1 MGTLH
6 EDLCTFMMISRW
18 SLLRVRNIPD
28 KICRENKI
36 TILCSITFFFTENL
50 AVCEVMR
57 ENTVVLDRPQMA
69 VRRVRFGCCIIKATN
84 TTFRICNTA
93 FPRQQSF
100 HDRFLVLHCTYIA
113 RLVSYNLFIVFL
125 QFSFLSLFSIFFLL
139 FYCFLIFPSHC
150 CRWAYGGNQLSDYE
164 VLVIYLAVYLFTTHL
179 TMVTLGMWIAVNNGM
194 KRMWQKAVVV

>member
-84 TTFRICNTA
+84 THSEYVILLFPGNNRFTIASWCYIVRISPVLFRIIY
-93 FPRQQSF
+93 
-100 HDRFLVLHCTYIA
+100 L
-113 RLVSYNLFIVFL
+113 SYFC
-125 QFSFLSLFSIFFLL
+125 SFLFFPCFPYFFYSFTVSLF
-139 FYCFLIFPSHC
+139 FP
-150 CRWAYGGNQLSDYE
+150 
-164 VLVIYLAVYLFTTHL
+164 VIVVGEHMEETSWV
-179 TMVTLGMWIAVNNGM
+179 TMRFSWFI
-194 KRMWQKAVVV
+194 